1 MILSA
6 VRRYVSRLV
15 SSRIWLSSHF
25 GAYPATGPLPR
36 FCEGCSAALRGFAS
50 ASDRSA

>member
-6 VRRYVSRLV
+6 IGRYVSRLV

-25 GAYPATGPLPR
+25 GAYPATLSLPR
-36 FCEGCSAALRGFAS
+36 FCEGCSTALRGLAS
-50 ASDRSA
+50 ASVL